1 MDTNDTIFAL
11 ATAPGRAGVA
21 VFRISGPAAA
31 AALTTVTGLKTL
43 PSARRAIRCRM
54 VEPLSGEVLDD
65 GLAIWFSAPASFTGE
80 DVAELHVHGGRATVD
95 AVASVLG
102 SLPAM
107 RIAEPGE
114 FTKRAFLSGKI
125 DLTAAEAI
133 ADLVDADTD
142 AQRRQALA
150 QLGGGLST
158 LLEAWRTELVDI
170 LAHGEAWIDFP
181 EEDLPAEIEGSSKAR
196 VNQLAGEIKFFLD
209 DNRRGERLR
218 EGLYVAIL
226 GAPNAGKSSLLNAL
240 AAREVS
246 IVSDTEGTTRDVIEV
261 HLDLGGWPVTLAD
274 TAGLRKTGDTVEQEG
289 VRRALDRAD
298 RADLRL
304 ILFDSTIAPDRTSL
318 DFLTR
323 PNSLAVLTKIDLGE
337 KNETGVLL
345 KGAVSVSMK
354 SGEGLSNLLGQLEER
369 AAGLMDGAG
378 DNAPLTR
385 LRHRIAL
392 SECVD
397 ALTRAAATHE
407 AELFV
412 EDLRFAARAL
422 GRVTGRVDIEDLLD
436 VIFSDFCIG
445 K

>member
-1 MDTNDTIFAL
+1 
-11 ATAPGRAGVA
+11 
-21 VFRISGPAAA
+21 
-31 AALTTVTGLKTL
+31 
-43 PSARRAIRCRM
+43 M

-95 AVASVLG
+95 ALASVLG

-150 QLGGGLST
+150 QLDGGLST
-158 LLEAWRTELVDI
+158 RLEAWRTELVDI

-181 EEDLPAEIEGSSKAR
+181 EEDLPAEIEGSSQAR
-196 VNQLAGEIKFFLD
+196 VNQLAREIKIFLD

-274 TAGLRKTGDTVEQEG
+274 TAGLRKTADSVEQEG

-304 ILFDSTIAPDRTSL
+304 ILFDSTAAPDRTSL
-318 DFLTR
+318 DFFTR

-337 KNETGVLL
+337 KNETDVLL
-345 KGAVSVSMK
+345 KGAVAVSIK

-369 AAGLMDGAG
+369 AASLMDGVG

-407 AELFV
+407 SELFV
-412 EDLRFAARAL
+412 EDLRLAARAL